1 MVTSY
6 WMGAYEEIK
15 RCNALIGNI
24 DKVPMDA
31 SKVEIYKAEAVVL
44 RSLMYTNLTMLY
56 HDVPYFTSIQS
67 VTDAKAAKTDRAT
80 IVADVM
86 KDLKDAAKV
95 LPPTA
100 SSWGRMT
107 KGAALSL
114 LGRLALYNEK
124 WDEAISAY
132 RQVKELGYSLYKTG
146 DNPYMDLFTEANE
159 QCNEIIMS
167 VRYEGPGKEE
177 GNAMAPHYDAPLEAM
192 NGTIDLADAFYDI
205 TTGKPT
211 TDKKIVNGLTTERK
225 PDLWDPNTTRY
236 NNRDPRLKVTLFT
249 PWDGWNDK
257 WPNAYGGSA
266 PSNSTLYV
274 LKYFNP
280 SLSSSGSFDSGQDFY
295 IIRYAEVLLSLAE
308 ALVEK
313 GGYSYDEVVG
323 LVDEV
328 RNRVKMHTV
337 GEIESKN
344 GQLDQAGLR
353 EVIRHER
360 RVETAFEGLRLFDLY
375 RWKELKNAVD
385 RINKEAADNQ
395 LQYEYRNY
403 RGEME
408 YVWPIPL
415 HETDANPNLEQNELW
430 K

>member
-1 MVTSY
+1 
-6 WMGAYEEIK
+6 
-15 RCNALIGNI
+15 
-24 DKVPMDA
+24 
-31 SKVEIYKAEAVVL
+31 
-44 RSLMYTNLTMLY
+44 
-56 HDVPYFTSIQS
+56 
-67 VTDAKAAKTDRAT
+67 
-80 IVADVM
+80 
-86 KDLKDAAKV
+86 
-95 LPPTA
+95 
-100 SSWGRMT
+100 
-107 KGAALSL
+107 
-114 LGRLALYNEK
+114 
-124 WDEAISAY
+124 
-132 RQVKELGYSLYKTG
+132 
-146 DNPYMDLFTEANE
+146 
-159 QCNEIIMS
+159 
-167 VRYEGPGKEE
+167 
-177 GNAMAPHYDAPLEAM
+177 
-192 NGTIDLADAFYDI
+192 
-205 TTGKPT
+205 
-211 TDKKIVNGLTTERK
+211 
-225 PDLWDPNTTRY
+225 
-236 NNRDPRLKVTLFT
+236 
-249 PWDGWNDK
+249 
-257 WPNAYGGSA
+257 
-266 PSNSTLYV
+266 